1 MDFKLIKTIASNKN
15 IRLED
20 LAKKANIKRATF
32 FNYLSGKTSMPADV
46 LKTISDIL
54 EIPVARLYEESN
66 NVEPFVLNEPS
77 SPYITR
83 KRVQEVPLVHKFAYE
98 DYATQFHSEEFAESL
113 PKYPVLMDQPT
124 KGYYLCFEVCGDGMW
139 DGSHE
144 SRIEGD
150 IVLAREVQKQYWPTE
165 LTQKRNFF
173 IVHRTAG
180 VLFKRVDIPDTDAD
194 TMIIQSINAQY
205 EAIEYSMSDILAL
218 FREVKLVSRTYGV

>member
-1 MDFKLIKTIASNKN
+1 MDFTLIKTIASSKS

-66 NVEPFVLNEPS
+66 NLEPLVLHEPS

-83 KRVQEVPLVHKFAYE
+83 KRAQEVPLVHKFAYQE
-98 DYATQFHSEEFAESL
+98 YLIHPDSEEFVETL
-113 PKYPVLMDQPT
+113 PKYPVLMDQPA
-124 KGYYLCFEVCGDGMW
+124 KGYYLCFEVCGDDMW

-150 IVLAREVQKQYWPTE
+150 IVLARKIQKQHWTTE
-165 LTQKRNFF
+165 LTQKWNFF
-173 IVHRTAG
+173 IIHRTEG
-180 VLFKRVDIPDTDAD
+180 LLFKRVDLKGEEGDIVIAR
-194 TMIIQSINAQY
+194 SINTQY
-205 EAIEYSMSDILAL
+205 DAIELPKSDILAL
-218 FREVKLVSRTYGV
+218 FREVKLVSRTLGR